1 MERVDGEL
9 IGGQRP
15 AGELLDRGGQ
25 RGLLALVAQIAEG
38 GVVVVGPLDQCRQQL
53 GVGAQR
59 GGVVFPAGPHARGP
73 DRPAVGGGQHLD
85 VAAVGGVL
93 ARPPQV
99 HPQLGPAAAAGRA
112 RRGTPVGADQ
122 GAVELHMR
130 VTGGAGGQQRTA
142 QPRGLGG
149 EDVDALVQIA
159 VDGRGADRVV
169 GGQLGQPG
177 AVDEPAQDQHRL
189 PVAAQRAASGA
200 GAASAAFGGQQAG
213 HEQHGLVGSGKD
225 GGVGD
230 RIGHGRTSVETT
242 SVEGRPSYRGP
253 ASVRVIPP
261 SSACRQR
268 LPLLTTPQWARC
280 AQQAAAVC
288 GPTPHATTFGRV
300 LAAVDP
306 AALQRALTGWIL
318 TRRAA
323 RRRGHA
329 HDAQPRGEGRTVL
342 AVDGKTLRGARE
354 EHGQQAKLVAVLD
367 HAEHLALSQ
376 VQVVDGD
383 ELAAFVP
390 VLDTLADLH
399 GVVVTADALHSQRTH
414 AHYLHARG
422 AHYLFT
428 VKANQPTLR
437 RALTRLPWAKAP
449 GLRDRTV
456 GHGRTESRS
465 IKVIDLASTPEAR
478 LFPHGARAIK
488 VVRRR
493 RVAGRAKAS
502 VETVYAITSLGHRDA
517 DPRLLAG
524 WIRSHWTIE
533 NCLHWVRDVTEG
545 EDHSSVR
552 TGHGPQVMAALRNT
566 AINIIRLC

>member
-1 MERVDGEL
+1 V
-9 IGGQRP
+9 P
-15 AGELLDRGGQ
+15 ASSSSPTVLLDAVTAAGLPPGPLAVAESITMLQALAAVPDPRNPRGRRHSLQ
-25 RGLLALVAQIAEG
+25 SVLLLA
-38 GVVVVGPLDQCRQQL
+38 
-53 GVGAQR
+53 VGA
-59 GGVVFPAGPHARGP
+59 
-73 DRPAVGGGQHLD
+73 
-85 VAAVGGVL
+85 VL
-93 ARPPQV
+93 AGARSY
-99 HPQLGPAAAAGRA
+99 AA
-112 RRGTPVGADQ
+112 
-122 GAVELHMR
+122 
-130 VTGGAGGQQRTA
+130 
-142 QPRGLGG
+142 
-149 EDVDALVQIA
+149 IA
-159 VDGRGADRVV
+159 
-169 GGQLGQPG
+169 
-177 AVDEPAQDQHRL
+177 
-189 PVAAQRAASGA
+189 
-200 GAASAAFGGQQAG
+200 
-213 HEQHGLVGSGKD
+213 
-225 GGVGD
+225 
-230 RIGHGRTSVETT
+230 
-242 SVEGRPSYRGP
+242 
-253 ASVRVIPP
+253 
-261 SSACRQR
+261 
-268 LPLLTTPQWARC
+268 QWARC
-280 AQQAAAVC
+280 AQQEVAVC

-306 AALQRALTGWIL
+306 AALQRALTGWVL

-323 RRRGHA
+323 RRRRHA

-399 GVVVTADALHSQRTH
+399 GVVVTADALHCQRTH
-414 AHYLHARG
+414 ADYLHARG

-437 RALTRLPWAKAP
+437 RALARLPWAQVP
-449 GLRDRTV
+449 GLRERNV

-465 IKVIDLASTPEAR
+465 IKVIDLASTPEGS

-566 AINIIRLC
+566 AINIIRLRGETNIAAAHRAFSYRPADVLDALTAA

>member
-1 MERVDGEL
+1 V
-9 IGGQRP
+9 P
-15 AGELLDRGGQ
+15 ASSSSPTVLLDAVTAAGLPPGPLAVAESITMLQALAAVPDPRNPRGRRHSLQ
-25 RGLLALVAQIAEG
+25 SVLLLA
-38 GVVVVGPLDQCRQQL
+38 
-53 GVGAQR
+53 VGA
-59 GGVVFPAGPHARGP
+59 
-73 DRPAVGGGQHLD
+73 
-85 VAAVGGVL
+85 VL
-93 ARPPQV
+93 AGARSY
-99 HPQLGPAAAAGRA
+99 AA
-112 RRGTPVGADQ
+112 
-122 GAVELHMR
+122 
-130 VTGGAGGQQRTA
+130 
-142 QPRGLGG
+142 
-149 EDVDALVQIA
+149 IA
-159 VDGRGADRVV
+159 
-169 GGQLGQPG
+169 
-177 AVDEPAQDQHRL
+177 
-189 PVAAQRAASGA
+189 
-200 GAASAAFGGQQAG
+200 
-213 HEQHGLVGSGKD
+213 
-225 GGVGD
+225 
-230 RIGHGRTSVETT
+230 
-242 SVEGRPSYRGP
+242 
-253 ASVRVIPP
+253 
-261 SSACRQR
+261 
-268 LPLLTTPQWARC
+268 QWARC
-280 AQQAAAVC
+280 AEQAAAVC
-288 GPTPHATTFGRV
+288 GSTPHATTFGRV

-306 AALQRALTGWIL
+306 AALQRALTGWVL

-323 RRRGHA
+323 RRRRHA

-399 GVVVTADALHSQRTH
+399 GVVVTADALHCQRTH
-414 AHYLHARG
+414 ADYLHARG

-437 RALTRLPWAKAP
+437 RALARLPWAQVP
-449 GLRDRTV
+449 GLRERNV

-465 IKVIDLASTPEAR
+465 IKVIDLASTPEGS

-566 AINIIRLC
+566 AINIIRLRGETNIAAAHRAFSYRPADVLDALTAA